1 MNSLRELKF
10 LQQLFKTKNLIYL
23 HRKISFFY
31 SSKREKNIFKEK
43 YCEEKKLLTNKKVSF
58 LHKKRKSYISKW
70 KIFIGKWKV
79 FYVHPEEKNLKKNKQ
94 LKRSQLLHRKISL
107 FKKQLTR
114 IKQVIDQSSIKK
126 AFSAFL
132 NNFFYVQP
140 TLVFHAQEGCCIV
153 CNFDAFFKKI

>member
-1 MNSLRELKF
+1 MENLHWKMESLLC
-10 LQQLFKTKNLIYL
+10 
-23 HRKISFFY
+23 
-31 SSKREKNIFKEK
+31 SSRREK
-43 YCEEKKLLTNKKVSF
+43 S
-58 LHKKRKSYISKW
+58 
-70 KIFIGKWKV
+70 
-79 FYVHPEEKNLKKNKQ
+79 KKNKQ

>member
-10 LQQLFKTKNLIYL
+10 LQLLFKIKNLIYL

-79 FYVHPEEKNLKKNKQ
+79 FYVHPEEKNLKKK
-94 LKRSQLLHRKISL
+94 
-107 FKKQLTR
+107 
-114 IKQVIDQSSIKK
+114 
-126 AFSAFL
+126 
-132 NNFFYVQP
+132 
-140 TLVFHAQEGCCIV
+140 
-153 CNFDAFFKKI
+153 